1 MVQTKRSRIPTVCRA
16 CRKRKSKCDRLR
28 PQCSRCVESKT
39 DCIYEQDISFLEPNI
54 IDDPLSVSSSDSN
67 TYSVKNFEKKG
78 LSSSFSSSSPSSK
91 NIFADPTVN
100 LRNFPEPTMMILE
113 NTKYLDNPLS
123 VVAICQKDA
132 YLRTISGS
140 IFCISHFQYEIRN
153 DAQFLSVMQNIL
165 LKDSN
170 NQVIEKPFLAFIEKI
185 IERNAKFH
193 NKSKPELWTPYT
205 LFWNDYKLL
214 DTIEDKPPLFLQ
226 NILHDIEHILPDSK
240 ITKLLLYHFY
250 QNIYPIHPYL
260 DIPSFDY
267 NFNVLF
273 KDSVDPTRHQIVL
286 GTKNIRK
293 KIVTVALLLLILKI
307 ASTSIVVGDAIEHIE
322 LKDYI
327 ERFKDLSF
335 SRKTVIYAQKLY
347 SLLNVMES
355 SDEDGLAFLL
365 YLNVYETYYPEDENL
380 CLLQKQ
386 QLVYS
391 AIHDVTKF
399 LGLHR
404 DPSVYPQLDDLVYSG
419 PNYRNYRRKLWLG
432 SISWRLSRLLTDGY
446 SSATDVEELDV
457 FLNEESQF
465 LRNIEEDSVKELAYE
480 TPLYIIFIKKFH
492 LYSMLLKLNRVCN
505 KPGEGILL
513 SEICKLMERCENVLA
528 NDFPLCAMS
537 KVSDQLYP
545 LSFEFND
552 NGFNSNSNQFNL
564 AEIQATEIFNNNL
577 LGRLCLLNISF
588 LLMVYFEELTIKKP
602 HEYGKL
608 HEKFIL
614 ETFRLEIELL
624 SLITKYLED
633 QYSGFIPEKQAY
645 LIKKNCFNVLLKCWM
660 ILVSFILRFSYAEQ
674 AYTRIFNS
682 QNFLYNKQKNAPKQE
697 QTILLTQQLLQK
709 LSLLLKYTVHLS
721 SEKLAKKYF
730 CSYEATCVFS
740 YISHLLDIG
749 KIKESMERCLN
760 LKDFLP
766 VHIKRN
772 ANLKWRFDL
781 NDASKIKDRLVD
793 MNCLGTIDANLVGK
807 LIAIFENVGFS
818 FILANEKRDEFI
830 NDKDNN
836 TYTMSKFLNE
846 DYNVSQLWEGD
857 LDEYFDFWD
866 YEAKDTG
873 EEIHNIHIR

>member
-153 DAQFLSVMQNIL
+153 DAQFLS
-165 LKDSN
+165 
-170 NQVIEKPFLAFIEKI
+170 
-185 IERNAKFH
+185 
-193 NKSKPELWTPYT
+193 LWTPYT

-660 ILVSFILRFSYAEQ
+660 IL
-674 AYTRIFNS
+674 
-682 QNFLYNKQKNAPKQE
+682 KNAPKQE